1 MDCVELPD
9 YNPFCFFVTWNKD
22 TL

>member
-9 YNPFCFFVTWNKD
+9 NNPFSFFVTWNKD
-22 TL
+22 SL